1 MDSPTLALSK
11 YYRRISYDFP
21 AHHIPSVLTCLSG
34 TQPPSPLTRCTATL
48 CPLRDLSESFKAV
61 HILSDSP

>member
-1 MDSPTLALSK
+1 MDSPTLARSK

-34 TQPPSPLTRCTATL
+34 IQPPVSSDKVYRHSLPPPWMFA
-48 CPLRDLSESFKAV
+48 LSGT
-61 HILSDSP
+61 